1 MIIDDFETLDE
12 LYAAFPDEESCIEHL
27 ERLRWGGRVVSPFD
41 PSSKVYRC
49 RNHRWRC
56 KNTGKYFNVKTHTLF
71 DGTKLPLR
79 KWFAAIWLVTCQK
92 KSISSYQLAREIG
105 ITQKSAY
112 NMKKGIIASQ
122 EWARQKNGF
131 PQDLMDRSGKRIC
144 EDDVIFDGE
153 NYFRVFWN
161 DPTNEVAAFS
171 TTYGYLEDTS
181 KENLSRLERI
191 GTFDECEHL
200 MEND

>member
-1 MIIDDFETLDE
+1 MQITKENKFPTNLIDK
-12 LYAAFPDEESCIEHL
+12 A
-27 ERLRWGGRVVSPFD
+27 
-41 PSSKVYRC
+41 
-49 RNHRWRC
+49 
-56 KNTGKYFNVKTHTLF
+56 GKTIH
-71 DGTKLPLR
+71 
-79 KWFAAIWLVTCQK
+79 
-92 KSISSYQLAREIG
+92 
-105 ITQKSAY
+105 
-112 NMKKGIIASQ
+112 
-122 EWARQKNGF
+122 
-131 PQDLMDRSGKRIC
+131 

-181 KENLSRLERI
+181 KDNLSRLERI